1 MKLAPKIAGMAVAV
15 LAVGGAGIGTIAAAS
30 ASTTHPAAVRT
41 ASSEPTSPD
50 TDAIQQ
56 GDQTSPDTATA
67 ITTGPVKAQS
77 DNPGE
82 APESASESS
91 SASDGPGGNADPAG
105 NVQHEFSGT
114 E

>member
-1 MKLAPKIAGMAVAV
+1 MKLAQKIAGMAVAV

-41 ASSEPTSPD
+41 APSEPTSPD

-67 ITTGPVKAQS
+67 TTAGPVKAQS

-82 APESASESS
+82 APESES